1 MVVKTARLPAPGETV
16 LGGEFL
22 MAGGGKGANQA
33 VAAARLG
40 AEVSLIAKLGADMFG
55 RQALESFAREGIDT
69 DSIIIDGANP
79 SGVALI
85 TIDAAGENCIVVAPG
100 TNGKLA
106 PADLLQAEDKI
117 ENARLILVQLEIPLE
132 TVAALVDLAG
142 KHGVPVVLNP
152 APAVA
157 LPDSL
162 LAKLAMIIPN
172 QHEAEMLTGVA
183 IVDQSS
189 AEHAARALASRG
201 VGKVIITM
209 GAAGALLW
217 DEGQSA
223 WVDAP
228 AVTAIDTTAAGD
240 VFCGALAVAL
250 AEGKILREAVTFACA
265 AAALSVTKMGAQPS
279 APARAEVEGL
289 RLKL

>member
-1 MVVKTARLPAPGETV
+1 
-16 LGGEFL
+16 
-22 MAGGGKGANQA
+22 
-33 VAAARLG
+33 
-40 AEVSLIAKLGADMFG
+40 
-55 RQALESFAREGIDT
+55 
-69 DSIIIDGANP
+69 
-79 SGVALI
+79 
-85 TIDAAGENCIVVAPG
+85 
-100 TNGKLA
+100 
-106 PADLLQAEDKI
+106 
-117 ENARLILVQLEIPLE
+117 
-132 TVAALVDLAG
+132 
-142 KHGVPVVLNP
+142 VPVVLNP